1 MKRSLQRQL
10 SLMSGAAILM
20 IGLIAA
26 VASFYM
32 VYSEAEEFQD
42 DLLRQVAVL
51 AAVGTINQP
60 LTGVFYPRRNGPGIT
75 DFESRLV
82 VIRMPDAEHPPWLP
96 RHLTNGFHPLNI
108 QGEPFRTFVYES
120 KNGIRTVV
128 AQPRAAIEDL
138 ALDSALHSLIPL
150 LILMPV
156 LVWSLRRIVRREL
169 APVSQLS
176 AILDQLPADRPRSLP
191 DNEVPAE
198 IIPFIQAINRLFE
211 RINELMIQQRRFIA
225 DAAHEL
231 RSPLTAL
238 SIQAQN
244 LRQVRSLS
252 ALGERLI
259 PLQAGIERARLLIE
273 QLLALARTQASTSEL
288 SLVAL
293 SPLVREL
300 IAEFLPQ
307 AEAKG
312 IDLGLEETATLTL
325 RATPDALRLIIKN
338 ALENALK
345 YTPQRGE
352 VTVHISQ
359 DYEEAL
365 IEVVDSGP
373 GIPPLERERAFDP
386 FYRLP
391 GSTEEGCGLGLTIA
405 REAAEHLG
413 GRLSLHGQLHG
424 SGLVFSYRQRLINS
438 GVTRIVSLVSN

>member
-1 MKRSLQRQL
+1 MRRSLQRQL
-10 SLMSGAAILM
+10 SLMSGVAILI

-26 VASFYM
+26 AASFHL
-32 VYSEAEEFQD
+32 VYLEAKEFQD

-51 AAVGTINQP
+51 AAVGAVGPPSTSA
-60 LTGVFYPRRNGPGIT
+60 FYPRRNDAGIA
-75 DFESRLV
+75 DSESRLV
-82 VIRMPDAEHPPWLP
+82 VIRIPDAAPPPWLP
-96 RHLTNGFHPLNI
+96 WNLANGFHLLNI
-108 QGEPFRTFVYES
+108 QDELFRTFVYEG

-128 AQPRAAIEDL
+128 AQPLAAIDDL

-156 LVWSLRRIVRREL
+156 LIWSLRRIVRREL
-169 APVSQLS
+169 VTVNHLS
-176 AILDQLPADRPRSLP
+176 TILDRLPADRPRSLP
-191 DNEVPAE
+191 DNEAPTE

-211 RINELMIQQRRFIA
+211 RINELMTQQRRFIA

-238 SIQAQN
+238 SVQAQN
-244 LRQVRSLS
+244 LKQVGSLG
-252 ALGERLI
+252 ALRERLL

-273 QLLALARTQASTSEL
+273 QLLTLARTQASASEQ

-312 IDLGLEETATLTL
+312 IDLGLEETALLSL
-325 RATPDALRLIIKN
+325 RAAPDTLRLIIKN

-345 YTPQRGE
+345 YTPVQGE
-352 VTVHISQ
+352 VTIHLRQ
-359 DYEEAL
+359 DGEEAL
-365 IEVVDSGP
+365 IEVVDNGP
-373 GIPPLERERAFDP
+373 GIPLKERERTFDP

-391 GSTEEGCGLGLTIA
+391 GLTQEGCGLGLTIA
-405 REAAEHLG
+405 REAANRLG
-413 GRLSLHGQLHG
+413 GHIGLHGRSEE
-424 SGLVFSYRQRLINS
+424 SGLVFSYRQRLAK
-438 GVTRIVSLVSN
+438 